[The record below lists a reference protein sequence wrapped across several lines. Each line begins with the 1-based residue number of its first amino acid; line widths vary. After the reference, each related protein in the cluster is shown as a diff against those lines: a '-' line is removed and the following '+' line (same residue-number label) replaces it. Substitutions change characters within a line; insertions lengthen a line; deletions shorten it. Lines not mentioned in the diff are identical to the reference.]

1 MRVVAI
7 LGLGCSPHSIDPFR
21 KNTATHW
28 NIGLPPS
35 SDETDAIAI
44 FGGDGTIHRHL
55 AALVKL
61 QLPVM
66 IVPAGSGND
75 FARALNLHSPR
86 HSVAA
91 WQQFVATGQN
101 LQTIDLGTITPLNR
115 TLGTHHFCCV
125 AGCGLD
131 AEVARRANALPR
143 WMRAHGGYALSVPA
157 ALLSYKTPNIKLW
170 IADDRDT
177 YVVCRDQPTLMTAFA
192 NVPAYGDGMK
202 IAPRAKIDDGQLDI
216 CCVDQISRA
225 KLLRLFPTVYFGKH
239 LGIPEV
245 HYFQE
250 ETTARIRSSA
260 RCVCRRGI
268 RLPNTNR
275 SGRRPSSPACYHT
288 VRNSDDC
295 YRFGN

>member
-1 MRVVAI
+1 MRVAAI

-86 HSVAA
+86 HSLAA

-101 LQTIDLGTITPLNR
+101 LQTTDLGTITPLNSTVELIFFAALR
-115 TLGTHHFCCV
+115 DVDWTPRSLGAPMLCP
-125 AGCGLD
+125 AGC
-131 AEVARRANALPR
+131 A
-143 WMRAHGGYALSVPA
+143 
-157 ALLSYKTPNIKLW
+157 
-170 IADDRDT
+170 
-177 YVVCRDQPTLMTAFA
+177 
-192 NVPAYGDGMK
+192 
-202 IAPRAKIDDGQLDI
+202 
-216 CCVDQISRA
+216 
-225 KLLRLFPTVYFGKH
+225 PTVDM
-239 LGIPEV
+239 
-245 HYFQE
+245 
-250 ETTARIRSSA
+250 R
-260 RCVCRRGI
+260 
-268 RLPNTNR
+268 
-275 SGRRPSSPACYHT
+275 
-288 VRNSDDC
+288 
-295 YRFGN
+295 